1 MSVTIEERT
10 KDIFNAVSAD
20 EQDALDTRFQ
30 TSNVVVNKA
39 LDLLEADGFAVA
51 EKQKAGFA
59 DILLLINATSG
70 QQAVITYVNALA
82 LLDEAGHDVSA
93 PLIFMADAGQTELP
107 EPEFVADY
115 VAAKLWDE
123 QTPST
128 GKKMTFGM
136 L

>member
-10 KDIFNAVSAD
+10 KDIFNAVSAA
-20 EQDALDTRFQ
+20 EQDALDTKFQ

-39 LDLLEADGFAVA
+39 LDLLESDGFAVF

-59 DILLLINATSG
+59 DILLLVNDSNG
-70 QQAVITYVNALA
+70 EQAVITYVNAFA

-93 PLIFMADAGQTELP
+93 PLIFMAEAGQTALP

-115 VAAKLWDE
+115 VAQKLWDE
-123 QTPST
+123 KTPST
-128 GKKMTFGM
+128 GKKMTFC
-136 L
+136 LS